1 MNKSIDTT
9 TLKVWKKNLQPES
22 ATPVL
27 TTEALITLEDLESFI
42 QEITEKKADSVRISL
57 VRFDWKENEPQTK
70 KENGADFP
78 PGCKWQVTGKKTQV
92 AIAMNGARNFKMN
105 TDYTTEA
112 EDIIENDELLMLIP
126 GGAGEGPTGHNPKPP
141 GT

>member
-9 TLKVWKKNLQPES
+9 TLKVWKKNLQPVS
-22 ATPVL
+22 PMPVL
-27 TTEALITLEDLESFI
+27 TTHALITLNDLETFI
-42 QEITEKKADSVRISL
+42 QEIKGKRADSVRISL
-57 VRFDWKENEPQTK
+57 VRFDWKKNEPQTK

-126 GGAGEGPTGHNPKPP
+126 GGKEEGPTGHNPKPP